1 MVNAIAVCKIFRQSG
16 EFGKVARAQQG
27 RPGSLDLFDHFRS
40 AKIRG
45 RYRLRPVACY
55 HICDPVQLRF
65 VGNEAW
71 VDRRG
76 IGDNAQSQAG
86 WPAAIGH

>member
-27 RPGSLDLFDHFRS
+27 RPRSLNLFDQFRS

-45 RYRLRPVACY
+45 RYRLGPVACY
-55 HICDPVQLRF
+55 HIGDPVQTRF
-65 VGNEAW
+65 VGNEAR

-76 IGDNAQSQAG
+76 IGDNTQPQAG
-86 WPAAIGH
+86 GPSAIGH